1 MSETIDPNAFR
12 DFERSAH
19 DRLADSYHAFFSS
32 VTAHAAQPL
41 LAAAEVGA
49 NTEVLDVACGSGVVA
64 MHAARMG
71 AHVTG
76 VDLAPRML
84 ELASRLTGCTFREAS
99 VDSMP
104 CDDETF

>member
-41 LAAAEVGA
+41 LAAAKVGA
-49 NTEVLDVACGSGVVA
+49 NPKCSMSPADQAWLPCTLRAWGPTSPASTSHRACWNSPA
-64 MHAARMG
+64 
-71 AHVTG
+71 
-76 VDLAPRML
+76 D
-84 ELASRLTGCTFREAS
+84 
-99 VDSMP
+99 
-104 CDDETF
+104 